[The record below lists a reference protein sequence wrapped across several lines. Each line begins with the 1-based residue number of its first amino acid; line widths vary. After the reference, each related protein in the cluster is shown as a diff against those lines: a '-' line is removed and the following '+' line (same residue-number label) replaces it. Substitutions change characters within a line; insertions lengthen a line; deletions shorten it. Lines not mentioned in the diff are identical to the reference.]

1 VTVPKKKARGKTVVV
16 QLTVNYQGATRTVPL
31 SFKVK

>member
-1 VTVPKKKARGKTVVV
+1 VTVPKKKARGKTVVLK
-16 QLTVNYQGATRTVPL
+16 LTVNYQGATKTVPL